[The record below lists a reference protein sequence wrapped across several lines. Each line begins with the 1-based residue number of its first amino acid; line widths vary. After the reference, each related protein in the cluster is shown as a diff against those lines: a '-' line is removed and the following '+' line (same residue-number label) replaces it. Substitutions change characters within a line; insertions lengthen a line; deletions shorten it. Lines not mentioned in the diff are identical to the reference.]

1 MARATDHCGMAT
13 SPGLAAGPIA
23 LIDAPKGTYQAA
35 GSTHFEKSRLETA
48 IAQASEQLGLLMT
61 DTDEEAEAILE
72 FQVAMLEDDA
82 LSEPAFDQIA
92 AGSPADQAWTAVLD
106 EQVADYSTA
115 EDAYFR
121 ARSADMTDLRDRVLN
136 ALSGRSSRTLLP
148 GSVLAGTDITPSR
161 FLETDWSGGGA
172 IILSEGSPTSH
183 VAMLARARG
192 IPMITGI
199 GDATFEE
206 AELALV
212 DAVTG
217 RVMLDPS
224 EDQKRKFERQLAEH
238 EVELQRTNAYLVGPA
253 RTRRGTEIQV
263 MVNIASPD
271 ETEAI
276 DISTCDGVGLMRS
289 EFLFYQSGGL
299 ADEDTQYR
307 AYTKVLRWA
316 GDRPVTIRTLDAGGD
331 KPIDGLTIQ
340 EDNPFL
346 GYRGIRLSLGAPD
359 IFKTQLRAL
368 CRAACLGNLKIMLPM
383 VTVPQEISSTA
394 ALLDLCLS
402 ELAAEGISAAKPPLG
417 IMVEVPA
424 VAICP
429 ESFREAAF
437 FSIGSNDL
445 TQYVTAVSRDSG
457 KLSHLNM
464 ATNPAVL
471 KLIHQ
476 TVEFGASHGVPVSLC
491 GDAGSDTAIQDALLK
506 TGLTCLSVAPAA
518 LGRVKAA
525 ICECESS

>member
-1 MARATDHCGMAT
+1 MACATGLSGMAA

-23 LIDAPKGTYQAA
+23 LIDVPIGTFRSAE
-35 GSTHFEKSRLETA
+35 TPLLEKSRLQSA
-48 IAQASEQLGLLMT
+48 IAQASGQLIQLMA
-61 DTDEEAEAILE
+61 DADEEAEAILE

-82 LSEPAFDQIA
+82 LSEPAFVQIA
-92 AGSPADQAWTAVLD
+92 KGTPAFQAWTGALD
-106 EQVADYSTA
+106 EQIADYATA

-136 ALSGRSSRTLLP
+136 ALSGRSSRVVLS
-148 GSVLAGTDITPSR
+148 GSVLAGTEITPSR

-199 GDATFEE
+199 GDATFKE

-212 DAVTG
+212 NAMTG
-217 RVMLDPS
+217 RVMLDPN
-224 EDQKRKFERQLAEH
+224 EDQKKNFERQLTEH
-238 EVELQRTNAYLVGPA
+238 KTELHRTDAYLVGPA
-253 RTRRGTEIQV
+253 RTRGGTGIEV

-271 ETEAI
+271 ETDVI
-276 DISTCDGVGLMRS
+276 DIETCDGVGLMRS
-289 EFLFYQSGGL
+289 EFLFYESGGL

-307 AYTKVLRWA
+307 AYSKVLRWA
-316 GDRPVTIRTLDAGGD
+316 GDKPVTIRTLDAGGD
-331 KPIDGLTIQ
+331 KPIEGLTIQ

-359 IFKTQLRAL
+359 IFKVQLRAL
-368 CRAACLGNLKIMLPM
+368 CRAACHGNLKIMLPM
-383 VTVPQEISSTA
+383 VTVPQEILDTA

-402 ELAAEGISAAKPPLG
+402 ELLAEGMSAERPSLG
-417 IMVEVPA
+417 IMVEVPT

-429 ESFREAAF
+429 ESFQEAAF

-457 KLSHLNM
+457 QLSHLSTV
-464 ATNPAVL
+464 TNPAVM
-471 KLIHQ
+471 KLVRQI
-476 TVEFGASHGVPVSLC
+476 VEFGTAHEVPVSLC
-491 GDAGSDTAIQDALLK
+491 GDAGSDTAALDALLK

-525 ICECESS
+525 ISESEGA